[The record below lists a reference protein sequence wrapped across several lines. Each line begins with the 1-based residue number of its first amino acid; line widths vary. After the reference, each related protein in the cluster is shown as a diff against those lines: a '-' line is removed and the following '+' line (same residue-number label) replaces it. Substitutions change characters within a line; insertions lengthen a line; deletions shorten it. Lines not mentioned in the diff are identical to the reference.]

1 MSIFKKEYP
10 IYEKHEEYMR
20 RRLQEEEKQLQESQ
34 ISPIINILN
43 RIEEKLDRLLN
54 DRKD

>member
-1 MSIFKKEYP
+1 MSISKKEYP